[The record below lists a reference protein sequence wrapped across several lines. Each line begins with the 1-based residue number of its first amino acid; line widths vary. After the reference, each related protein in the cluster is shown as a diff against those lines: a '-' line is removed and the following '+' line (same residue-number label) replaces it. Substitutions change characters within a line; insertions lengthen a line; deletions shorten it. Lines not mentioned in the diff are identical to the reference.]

1 MEETDYMGENPKTMA
16 DGDTAAEIAS
26 VAADEIE
33 TEVAE

>member
-1 MEETDYMGENPKTMA
+1 MEDIKYTGEDPRTMA

-33 TEVAE
+33 QEVAE